1 MSFRNKDLELSD
13 LFDELLGDI
22 RKEKEKSTKRENSVS
37 YEVFCFPEDLG
48 SEAWL
53 YDTVNRSMIRAH
65 NHAEVV
71 RVTDPD
77 KDNKI
82 LVRYA
87 GTFVKVPSDYV
98 CEIGF
103 N

>member
-13 LFDELLGDI
+13 LFDELLGTI
-22 RKEKEKSTKRENSVS
+22 KEKKEKTSEKENSIP
-37 YEVFCFPEDLG
+37 YEVFCFPEELG

-53 YDTVNRSMIRAH
+53 YDTVTRTMIRAF

-71 RVTDPD
+71 RVTSPD
-77 KDNKI
+77 EDNKI

-87 GTFVKVPSDYV
+87 GTFVKVPSNYV
-98 CEIGF
+98 CDIGY

>member
-1 MSFRNKDLELSD
+1 MSFNNKDLELSD

-22 RKEKEKSTKRENSVS
+22 KKQKEKPKKKESSIP
-37 YEVFCFPEDLG
+37 YEVFCFPEELG

-53 YDTVNRSMIRAH
+53 YDTVSRTMIRAH

-77 KDNKI
+77 KDDKI

-87 GTFVKVPSDYV
+87 GTFVKVPSNYV
-98 CEIGF
+98 CDIGF

>member
-13 LFDELLGDI
+13 LFDELLGEI
-22 RKEKEKSTKRENSVS
+22 KKEKEKPPEKESSIP
-37 YEVFCFPEDLG
+37 YEVFCFPEELG

-53 YDTVNRSMIRAH
+53 YDTMTKTMIRAF

-77 KDNKI
+77 EDDKI

-87 GTFVKVPSDYV
+87 GTFVKVPSNYV
-98 CEIGF
+98 CDIGF